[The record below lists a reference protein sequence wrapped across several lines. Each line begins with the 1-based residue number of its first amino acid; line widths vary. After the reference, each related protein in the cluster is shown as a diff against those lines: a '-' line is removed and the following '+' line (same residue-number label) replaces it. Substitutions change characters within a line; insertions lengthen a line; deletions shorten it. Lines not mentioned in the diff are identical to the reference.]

1 MTETK
6 TPMTDSEYVEN
17 SGMLC
22 PYCGSEDIS
31 AGDCGIDGLLVSI
44 DVECHDC
51 EKEWLDIYALAGY
64 QHDN

>member
-51 EKEWLDIYALAGY
+51 EKEWLDMYDLVGY